1 MELAIGFI
9 IAFVIAI
16 TGVGAGTIT
25 APLLILVLHVPVAVS
40 VGTALAYSTAV
51 KAVVVPLQIW
61 RRQIAWRVL
70 GVMLLGGLPGVIVG
84 TLLFRRFGALK
95 GHAFFFGALGTVIV
109 FSSAWHLFRYFRP
122 QALPGRQPARIK
134 SIGALMFPIAA
145 EVGFASSG
153 AGALGSLA
161 LMSLSPLNAA
171 QVVGT
176 DLAFAFCVTL
186 IGSGLHFADGS
197 IDKGLLL
204 RLVIGGLIGAVAGSI
219 VAPRVPNRQLR
230 LALSVVLLALGLQF
244 CYQAVAK
251 QLASH
256 VVPVQAAKVQTKTL
270 ALAQVAGGRAR

>member
-1 MELAIGFI
+1 MEVTLGFL
-9 IAFVIAI
+9 IAFIIAI

-25 APLLILVLHVPVAVS
+25 APLLILLLHVPVGVS

-61 RRQIAWRVL
+61 RKQIAWRVL
-70 GVMLLGGLPGVIVG
+70 GVMVLGGLPGVVVG

-95 GHAFFFGALGTVIV
+95 GHALFFGALGAAIV
-109 FSSAWHLFRYFRP
+109 FSSAWHLFRHFRP
-122 QALPGRQPARIK
+122 HALSGRQPAK
-134 SIGALMFPIAA
+134 MKTIGALMFPIAA
-145 EVGFASSG
+145 EVGFSSSG

-161 LMSLSPLNAA
+161 LMSLSPLSAA

-197 IDKGLLL
+197 VDTVLLTKLVAGGLL
-204 RLVIGGLIGAVAGSI
+204 GALAGSV

-244 CYQAVAK
+244 CYQATVK
-251 QLASH
+251 HTSSH
-256 VVPVQAAKVQTKTL
+256 AEPVQAANVQTK
-270 ALAQVAGGRAR
+270 ALAMVRDVSHPSR